1 LVIFFILPELFLTD
15 TLKSFG
21 YAGRPRGLIQG
32 SLSPTVSFVLWP
44 KNQACMSDFNIEVNI
59 QQKEETM
66 KKEKSKQAEKPKKT
80 KEMEEMEPCKIAPDP
95 EHQRLTEKDEPCD
108 DARGGKK

>member
-1 LVIFFILPELFLTD
+1 MF
-15 TLKSFG
+15 
-21 YAGRPRGLIQG
+21 
-32 SLSPTVSFVLWP
+32 
-44 KNQACMSDFNIEVNI
+44 DFDIESNI
-59 QQKEETM
+59 QQKEEAM

-80 KEMEEMEPCKIAPDP
+80 KEMEEMEPCRIAPDP